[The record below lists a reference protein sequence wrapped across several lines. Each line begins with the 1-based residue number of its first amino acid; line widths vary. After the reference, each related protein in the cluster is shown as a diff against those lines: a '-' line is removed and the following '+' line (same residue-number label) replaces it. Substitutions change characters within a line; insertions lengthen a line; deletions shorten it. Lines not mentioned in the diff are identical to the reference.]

1 VIAVWDADSDT
12 VIAVTVAEAAAG
24 LVRYARRLGPGTPA
38 CGVYEARAIELM
50 QGGK

>member
-1 VIAVWDADSDT
+1 MDT
-12 VIAVTVAEAAAG
+12 EEAIKVTVAKAAAG